1 MTFIRW
7 NQEIDSTNESNELCL
22 LSTSNDMSNHWR
34 NFQNA
39 EGNDRF
45 SDLLTRCVS
54 RCFRAVVCL
63 FIVATTVENHSF
75 SIPASIC
82 HGKVANCSSC
92 WSTYRSRWMLGAAA
106 SFIVA
111 ELSYPLHWLTRK
123 SRYGHLPWAFDQRV
137 RSFCVHDLMIWFDLI
152 WTWSSLLLDVRV
164 LLRWSQW
171 LDQPCPC
178 SNGLC
183 YVVLSLFLSCRLCA
197 NLREEFYS
205 RRGVQ
210 WHHWGGRANI

>member
-1 MTFIRW
+1 
-7 NQEIDSTNESNELCL
+7 
-22 LSTSNDMSNHWR
+22 MSNHWR
-34 NFQNA
+34 NFQIA

-45 SDLLTRCVS
+45 SDLPTRCVS

-106 SFIVA
+106 SFTVA

-123 SRYGHLPWAFDQRV
+123 SRYGYLPWAFDQRCEIILCSQSERGV
-137 RSFCVHDLMIWFDLI
+137 DSTPGCSAVP
-152 WTWSSLLLDVRV
+152 LL
-164 LLRWSQW
+164 WSQW

-197 NLREEFYS
+197 NLREEFHS